1 MGRVELA
8 RVRRLPW
15 PELVLLTCALVLILG
30 MMVRSSAGECHQWKN
45 RVSQITGGFLAAADA
60 REFPRGGTQVDA
72 EERDALRRATTRVLD
87 DRPFG
92 CL

>member
-1 MGRVELA
+1 VELA

-15 PELVLLTCALVLILG
+15 PELVLLACGLLLALGV
-30 MMVRSSAGECHQWKN
+30 MVRSSAGECHQWKN
-45 RVSQITGGFLAAADA
+45 RVNQITGGFLAAADA
-60 REFPRGGTQVDA
+60 REFPNGGTQLRA
-72 EERDALRRATTRVLD
+72 EERDALLRATTRVLG